1 MLDSVPVDVRCV
13 ELSPRQLVLPEGS
26 RSLDQP
32 PSVPCGDTLPFGG
45 FNSNTMTFLPY
56 FVACLN
62 IGVVRAAGPSFHRP
76 STTGGYALAPS
87 LPINRD
93 DTLAIRIM
101 RGGGQEIEEG
111 SGAFGNNVIT
121 ITSLPQIQTIIDI
134 ESNND
139 DDDDNN
145 QSRLVVLDLASNNC
159 PPCDMIKPYYDELS
173 LLDEF
178 QNNVIFCKV
187 NISDY
192 PDVATHYNVDT
203 WPTFVLFRNGKIVD
217 KVVGGMASREGL
229 YDLILKHSSS

>member
-1 MLDSVPVDVRCV
+1 M
-13 ELSPRQLVLPEGS
+13 
-26 RSLDQP
+26 
-32 PSVPCGDTLPFGG
+32 
-45 FNSNTMTFLPY
+45 
-56 FVACLN
+56 
-62 IGVVRAAGPSFHRP
+62 VRAAGPSFHRP

-121 ITSLPQIQTIIDI
+121 ITSLPQIQTIFDI

>member
-1 MLDSVPVDVRCV
+1 
-13 ELSPRQLVLPEGS
+13 
-26 RSLDQP
+26 
-32 PSVPCGDTLPFGG
+32 
-45 FNSNTMTFLPY
+45 MTFLLIL
-56 FVACLN
+56 VACLI
-62 IGVVRAAGPSFHRP
+62 IGVVRAAGPSFCHHRP
-76 STTGGYALAPS
+76 PPSTNGEYAFASS
-87 LPINRD
+87 LPKNRD
-93 DTLAIRIM
+93 HTLAMRIM

-111 SGAFGNNVIT
+111 SGTFGNNVIT

-134 ESNND
+134 ESND
-139 DDDDNN
+139 DDGDNN
-145 QSRLVVLDLASNNC
+145 QSRLVVLDFASNNC

-178 QNNVIFCKV
+178 QNDVIFCKV

-217 KVVGGMASREGL
+217 KVVGGIASREGL